1 MANLTLLRQLVREK
15 MLENGGGV
23 IPETEA
29 AAAAAIGCSQPTLNA
44 FLSGTQGAGV
54 EQSLRLAGWLGLPRR
69 EVLLMAGHDKLADV
83 FDAPATVYSPQ
94 ALAIAAE
101 ISQLPED
108 MQRAVASIVR
118 QAVRGMRALV
128 AQ

>member
-1 MANLTLLRQLVREK
+1 

-44 FLSGTQGAGV
+44 FLSGTQGAGG
-54 EQSLRLAGWLGLPRR
+54 EQSLRLATYLGLPRR
-69 EVLLMAGHDKLADV
+69 EVLLMAGHAKLANV
-83 FDAPATVYSPQ
+83 FDEPAVEYSPQ
-94 ALAIAAE
+94 ALAVAAE

-108 MQRAVASIVR
+108 MQRAVAILVR
-118 QAVRGMRALV
+118 QTVRGMRAMV
-128 AQ
+128 PQ